1 MEDHSVDG
9 LVPPCGFKKWKLS
22 SAYLNECYLAW
33 KVGEVIVL
41 FSVGDLLFSVGMDML
56 YVALVGMCTLG
67 VDLVVLDHGML

>member
-1 MEDHSVDG
+1 M
-9 LVPPCGFKKWKLS
+9 
-22 SAYLNECYLAW
+22 
-33 KVGEVIVL
+33 L